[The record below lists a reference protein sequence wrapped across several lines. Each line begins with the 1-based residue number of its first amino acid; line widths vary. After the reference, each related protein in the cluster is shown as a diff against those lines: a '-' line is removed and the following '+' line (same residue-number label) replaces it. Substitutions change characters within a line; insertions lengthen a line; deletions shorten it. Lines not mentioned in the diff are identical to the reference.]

1 MDKAKEGIVIYM
13 RLGRGLK
20 DSVAKLNYFVLEDAL
35 VILVEQ
41 MVDAIWGFLR
51 LEKMEGF

>member
-20 DSVAKLNYFVLEDAL
+20 DSVAKLNYFVLEDAR